1 MTLTSKNKPY
11 NLLAILFLIFTTAIC
26 YGQEQS
32 ADSATISGQDEK
44 KVDFKVMPYVNYNR
58 NLKFMGGIIPMI
70 MYRID
75 QKDTISPKS
84 LSGLSGVYTTNE
96 SYFIAFFNQLY
107 FKENIW
113 RAQLFAVHGNH
124 NSQFY
129 LQDYDAGAF
138 YDFGTITTI
147 FSAGVRR
154 KIKGKLYAGF
164 TYTYAHYDTEYA
176 DDVQPES
183 ITTTNALEVNGLYD
197 NRNAVYYPTNG
208 NKTQVRLISYP
219 TWFGND
225 VNANRILTTY
235 NTYFSMKNKRDVVAA
250 RFSGNFG
257 LGEIP
262 FEQQQTVGG
271 KDIRGY
277 TDGKYRGE
285 GLMAVQGEYRLNFE
299 NRMGVVGFAGLAT
312 IYGSENQDFNWK
324 AYPGIG
330 VGYRYKAFESVNFNI
345 GLDAAVGK
353 DDWGIYF
360 RIGEAF

>member
-1 MTLTSKNKPY
+1 MTPTSKNLITS
-11 NLLAILFLIFTTAIC
+11 LLLFFVIAVCL
-26 YGQEQS
+26 GQEQS
-32 ADSATISGQDEK
+32 TDSTTISEKDEK
-44 KVDFKVMPYVNYNR
+44 KVDFQVMPYISYNR
-58 NLKFMGGIIPMI
+58 NLKFMAGAIPMI

-75 QKDTISPKS
+75 QEDTVSPKS
-84 LSGLSGVYTTNE
+84 LSGLSAVYTTNE

-107 FKENIW
+107 FKEDLW
-113 RAQLFAVHGNH
+113 RAQLFAVHGNY

-129 LQDYDAGAF
+129 LQDLTSGAF
-138 YDFGTITTI
+138 YDYGTITTI
-147 FSAGVRR
+147 LSAGVRR
-154 KIKGKLYAGF
+154 KIKNKLYAGF
-164 TYTYAHYDTEYA
+164 TYTYSHYDTEYA
-176 DDVQPES
+176 DDIQPES
-183 ITTTNALEVNGLYD
+183 ITSTNAIEVNGLYD
-197 NRNAVYYPTNG
+197 DRNSVYYPTHG
-208 NKTQVRLISYP
+208 NKTQIRLISYP

-225 VNANRILTTY
+225 VKANRILTTH
-235 NTYFSMKNKRDVVAA
+235 NKYFSMKNGRDVFAA
-250 RFSGNFG
+250 RFSGNFA
-257 LGEIP
+257 LGQIP

-285 GLMAVQGEYRLNFE
+285 GLMALQGEYRLNFQ

-312 IYGSENQDFNWK
+312 IYGSENEDFDWK

-345 GLDAAVGK
+345 GLDAAIGK